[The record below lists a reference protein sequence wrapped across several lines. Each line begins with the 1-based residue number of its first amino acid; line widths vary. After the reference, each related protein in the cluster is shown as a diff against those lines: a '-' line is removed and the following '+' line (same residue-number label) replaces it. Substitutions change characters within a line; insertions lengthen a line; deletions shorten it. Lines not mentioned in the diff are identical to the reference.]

1 MRIRDFK
8 IALIAFLLTLQGPAV
23 SATEADSLRTES
35 DSLRMESE
43 RFAWKQ
49 LVAPTVLFS
58 AGAVGVKSEWFQTRI
73 NEPVRDYAA
82 RIRVDNGLSI
92 EDYIQYAPGA
102 AYLGLG
108 FAVKPKHGFAERAIA
123 AGTAWAL
130 SALLVQ
136 PLKYTVRELRP
147 YGSTRNSF
155 PSGHTATAFVGAELV
170 RIEYGGWWGA
180 GAYGFAVV
188 TALMRVYH
196 ERHWVNDILGG
207 AAIGILS
214 AQAAYW
220 LLPVERRL
228 FGLENKDL
236 SLLAV
241 PYTDGHATGLSLS
254 MRF

>member
-1 MRIRDFK
+1 MRLK
-8 IALIAFLLTLQGPAV
+8 GVKTAFVAMLLAFHGPAV
-23 SATEADSLRTES
+23 SATEADSLR
-35 DSLRMESE
+35 MESE
-43 RFAWKQ
+43 RFAWRQ

-58 AGAVGVKSEWFQTRI
+58 AGVAGVTGEWFQTRI

-147 YGSTRNSF
+147 DESTRNSF

-170 RIEYGGWWGA
+170 RIEYGGWWGV
-180 GAYGFAVV
+180 GAYGFAVA
-188 TALMRVYH
+188 TALMRIYH
-196 ERHWVNDILGG
+196 ERHWVNDVLGG
-207 AAIGILS
+207 AAVGILS

-220 LLPVERRL
+220 LLPAERRL

-241 PYTDGHATGLSLS
+241 PYSDGHSTGLSLA

>member
-1 MRIRDFK
+1 MRLK
-8 IALIAFLLTLQGPAV
+8 GVKTAVVALLLAFQGPVV
-23 SATEADSLRTES
+23 SATEADSLRT
-35 DSLRMESE
+35 DSE
-43 RFAWKQ
+43 RFAWQQ

-58 AGAVGVKSEWFQTRI
+58 AGAVGVKSEWFRTRI

-82 RIRVDNGLSI
+82 RIRGENAI
-92 EDYIQYAPGA
+92 QFEDYIQYAPGA

-108 FAVKPKHGFAERAIA
+108 FVVQPKHGFAERTMA
-123 AGTAWAL
+123 ACTAWAI

-136 PLKYTVRELRP
+136 PLKYTVCEMRTD
-147 YGSTRNSF
+147 GSARNSF

-180 GAYGFAVV
+180 GAYGFAVM
-188 TALMRVYH
+188 TALLRVYH
-196 ERHWVNDILGG
+196 ERHWVNDVLGG
-207 AAIGILS
+207 AAVGILS
-214 AQAAYW
+214 AQAAHW
-220 LLPVERRL
+220 LLPAKRRL

-241 PYTDGHATGLSLS
+241 PYSDARSTGLSLA